1 MVKRPVEKKSTAIS
15 LDKLIPIYGR
25 TKAQADEYTK
35 AADIQNKRIKEQ
47 MAALLKQDETSTDY
61 EAGGWIATYQVRTK
75 ESFNEEALVEF
86 AKQNKLLK
94 DCVKT
99 VEVVDMKKL
108 EDVLYTIKDDDK
120 AGKKLLLELDKF
132 RIRKDIAY
140 LYIKSAKE
148 D

>member
-1 MVKRPVEKKSTAIS
+1 MAREKTQKSTALS

-47 MAALLKQDETSTDY
+47 MSALLKKDETSTDY
-61 EAGGWIATYQVRTK
+61 EADGWIATYQVRTK

-86 AKQNKLLK
+86 AKKNKLLK

-99 VEVVDMKKL
+99 VEVIDMKKL
-108 EDVLYTIKDDDK
+108 EDVLYTIKDTDK
-120 AGKKLLLELDKF
+120 AGKQLLLELDKF
-132 RIRKDIAY
+132 RTRKDTAY
-140 LYIKSAKE
+140 LYIKHKE
-148 D
+148 EE